1 MTATLSTE
9 NIVGN
14 ALPLAGRAARLVR
27 FAQSILYPPVIVS
40 SAIAAE
46 ASIWCA
52 ALQAS
57 YQICAARF
65 ARYQAGKGGA
75 AGFASDSWQGIPRGP
90 ESVALPV
97 GWLVVVARAS
107 ASLHV
112 ALRPHSGLAR
122 FASLA
127 TRAPG
132 AMSGG
137 DL

>member
-1 MTATLSTE
+1 M
-9 NIVGN
+9 
-14 ALPLAGRAARLVR
+14 GRAAGTR
-27 FAQSILYPPVIVS
+27 
-40 SAIAAE
+40 
-46 ASIWCA
+46 
-52 ALQAS
+52 
-57 YQICAARF
+57 
-65 ARYQAGKGGA
+65 
-75 AGFASDSWQGIPRGP
+75 SDSWQGIPRGP

-137 DL
+137 DLWALPSTPSPTAAPWVMREAQRLSMRPVSDLVSIF